1 MRGGTLIGTG
11 ILDCNPCV
19 CGNREIVWN
28 RESSMAVQCCLS
40 FSLFLG
46 RNNSGAMHCNAACA
60 WHRVHRK
67 CMLRMQRQQ
76 VQPALLHS
84 LSIGG
89 TAPQGPGDS
98 YHVIAAQH
106 SKAIARTQLTALQH
120 LQRTANAVK
129 QEGNSFSSGMQSSLA
144 PQPYY
149 HADPLQSAMPG
160 ITCWEPLEGLS
171 MSLSIN
177 LHA

>member
-1 MRGGTLIGTG
+1 MIRKENISLLQACGGTLTKGSEELHKDLLWRVKGCFRCQVRGGTLIGTG

-46 RNNSGAMHCNAACA
+46 RSNSGAMHCNAACA

-84 LSIGG
+84 L
-89 TAPQGPGDS
+89 
-98 YHVIAAQH
+98 YNWRH
-106 SKAIARTQLTALQH
+106 S
-120 LQRTANAVK
+120 
-129 QEGNSFSSGMQSSLA
+129 SSGPWGQLPCHCSTAQQSNS
-144 PQPYY
+144 
-149 HADPLQSAMPG
+149 
-160 ITCWEPLEGLS
+160 
-171 MSLSIN
+171 
-177 LHA
+177 